1 MIPLVMFG
9 TLQDTMML
17 VSPTEPSTTVGFTL
31 CGGVEAVG
39 MRITTAILSSSTHTH
54 THTHTHTQPQN
65 S

>member
-17 VSPTEPSTTVGFTL
+17 VSPTEPSTTVVLTL

-39 MRITTAILSSSTHTH
+39 MRITTTILSSSTHI
-54 THTHTHTQPQN
+54 HTHTHTQKI
-65 S
+65 